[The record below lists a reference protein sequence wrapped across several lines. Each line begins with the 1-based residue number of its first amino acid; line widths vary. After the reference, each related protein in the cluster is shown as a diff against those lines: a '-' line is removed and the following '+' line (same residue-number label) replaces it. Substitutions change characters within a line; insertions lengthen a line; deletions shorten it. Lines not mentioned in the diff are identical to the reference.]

1 MPQRK
6 QLTTR
11 PLEQESLLESMKRE
25 VIPYLRQTGSL
36 IEDVAPQTPPTIT
49 GSRGG
54 ATVAVLT
61 ALLTALDAAGIINN
75 QTTP

>member
-1 MPQRK
+1 MAQRK

-11 PLEQESLLESMKRE
+11 PLEQETLLVSVNRE
-25 VIPYLRQTGSL
+25 LIPYLREQGSL
-36 IEDVAPQTPPTIT
+36 LAKLAPSTPPGLS

-61 ALLTALDAAGIINN
+61 ELIAICEKAGILTDN
-75 QTTP
+75 TTP

>member
-1 MPQRK
+1 MAQRK

-11 PLEQESLLESMKRE
+11 PLEQETLLQSLQRE
-25 VIPYLRQTGSL
+25 VIPYVRQTGQLVEQVVPS
-36 IEDVAPQTPPTIT
+36 TPPVIT

-61 ALLTALDAAGIINN
+61 ALLTTLAAAGIIKDS
-75 QTTP
+75 TTP

>member
-1 MPQRK
+1 MARK

-11 PLEQESLLESMKRE
+11 PLEQDSLLQSLNRE
-25 VIPYLRQTGSL
+25 VIPYLRQTGAL
-36 IEDVAPQTPPTIT
+36 VDQLAPATPPTIT

-61 ALLTALDAAGIINN
+61 ALLTALAGAGIIKDS
-75 QTTP
+75 TTP